1 MYLVMLYS
9 NFLFFLYI
17 FLSLSND
24 YGDNYFLSGIR
35 VAEYIYK
42 YSGRSD
48 VIYCKYICGSQ
59 MIVLY

>member
-9 NFLFFLYI
+9 NFLFFL
-17 FLSLSND
+17 SLSND
-24 YGDNYFLSGIR
+24 YGDNYFPSGIR

-42 YSGRSD
+42 YSCRSD